1 VKNIRTDLTIEE
13 YHKLPAIS
21 ASTLKKAAHS
31 ELSLKHYMNTKN
43 TEEHIPHLDFG
54 NAFELALM
62 DEANKTKEFNKKVK
76 VKPIKEWISKALEL
90 NPELKSPTSSKVY
103 KEAKQE
109 WFDKLP
115 ENCYVIA
122 DEGKESMESIKGMI
136 EQLKKDP
143 TVWALLGATDYQVSC
158 FWKDEET
165 GLELKSRP
173 DVAKTKKNVQ
183 IDIKTT
189 RDASPHA
196 FARQSTQ
203 LLYPIQAVM
212 QIDGAIKTGL
222 MPSVEKYYWL
232 AVEKEAP
239 YNYALY
245 YFTDVDRSIVD
256 KKYRELLKKAAK
268 ALLNENPKSY
278 GAEAANEFGILNY
291 NLPNYF

>member
-1 VKNIRTDLTIEE
+1 MKNIRTDLTIEE

-158 FWKDEET
+158 FWKDGET

-245 YFTDVDRSIVD
+245 YFTDVDRSIVN

>member
-245 YFTDVDRSIVD
+245 YFTDVDRSIVN